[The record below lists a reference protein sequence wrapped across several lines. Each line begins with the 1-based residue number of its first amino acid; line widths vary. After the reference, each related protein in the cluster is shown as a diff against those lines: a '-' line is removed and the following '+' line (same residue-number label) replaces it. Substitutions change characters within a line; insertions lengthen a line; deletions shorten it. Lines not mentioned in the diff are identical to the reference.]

1 LDFTFSNF
9 EIVSGFD
16 IRISNLGHTDRRD
29 DIDMKITDVRVTR
42 INMPRVDAGW
52 KTASY
57 AANAVEGFILE
68 VDADGVT
75 GIGGTAGHPNS
86 MPGDKLAA
94 QLNGPIRSL
103 LLGADA
109 LGGNAVRDAIQKANV
124 HARASIAADLALY
137 DLAGKLANLPCHAL
151 WGGAIRPNVKI
162 VRMVGIKSP
171 ADLISTVG
179 QLVEQGITHMKVKV
193 GTGIQD
199 DVERIRALRE
209 AFGERIWI
217 GIDGNGAYT
226 PEQAIELSRALV
238 PHDVRLIEQPIDYRD
253 LDGLARVTAS
263 SPIPIMAD
271 QCVHDAKSALE
282 ICQRRAAHVVS
293 VKATKMGSL
302 EECRR
307 VFEICQ
313 AFGVRVHVGGSAGPA
328 VVDIAAA
335 QLAASFSAIDEECE
349 VGEFQAVQGDPT
361 LGANVKDGCVK
372 ISQAPGWGL
381 SLAR

>member
-1 LDFTFSNF
+1 
-9 EIVSGFD
+9 
-16 IRISNLGHTDRRD
+16 
-29 DIDMKITDVRVTR
+29 MKITDVRVTR

-57 AANAVEGFILE
+57 AASAVEGFILE
-68 VDADGVT
+68 IAADGIT

-86 MPGDKLAA
+86 MPGDKLEA

-103 LLGADA
+103 LLGADS
-109 LGGNAVRDAIQKANV
+109 LCGNAVRDAIRRANV

-162 VRMVGIKSP
+162 VRMVGIKPP
-171 ADLISTVG
+171 AELAATVG

-193 GTGIQD
+193 GTGIQE
-199 DVERIRALRE
+199 DVERIRTLRD

-226 PEQAIELSRALV
+226 PEQAIKLCQALV
-238 PHDVRLIEQPIDYRD
+238 PYHVELIEQPIDYHN
-253 LDGLARVTAS
+253 LDGLARVTAAS
-263 SPIPIMAD
+263 AIPIMAD
-271 QCVHDAKSALE
+271 QCVYDAKSALE

-302 EECRR
+302 DECRR

-335 QLAASFSAIDEECE
+335 QLAASFSAIDNECE
-349 VGEFQAVQGDPT
+349 VGEFQALKGDPT
-361 LGANVKDGCVK
+361 LGANVKNGCVE

-381 SLAR
+381 NLAK